1 MMARTLILVTCAG
14 LALTACTNRNK
25 DDQFAFNGIHFQS
38 KSDQVSKD
46 ARDRFFVNVKGA
58 NQDLA
63 AAREAGRYEGTRYCI
78 AEYGTSRIEWVVGP
92 ENEATVPVDDV
103 LRLEGIC
110 RPL

>member
-1 MMARTLILVTCAG
+1 MAVRTLTLLICAG
-14 LALTACTNRNK
+14 LALAACTNRNK

-38 KSDQVSKD
+38 KSDKVSKD
-46 ARDRFFVNVKGA
+46 VRERFYVNVKRA

-78 AEYGTSRIEWVVGP
+78 AEYGTSRIDWVVGP

-110 RPL
+110 RPT